1 MKKIV
6 IRKKSILILGILLL
20 VGMVATGCGTKKT
33 VETVEDKTTASGTDS
48 TGNTVSVT
56 NEDTSSNT
64 DTSNNAD
71 TASGEVRKV
80 IIGTGTSFKPY
91 CYLDENGKLAGYEY
105 EVLSAVDELLPQYEF
120 EFQTFEF
127 ANILVGIDAKKIDVG
142 AHQFEL
148 NEERQEKYLF
158 TNESYTTFILRIT
171 VDKNR
176 NDIKSLDDLQGKNVQ
191 TGTGSNAS
199 YILEQYNKDHADNP
213 INLIYS
219 SETSE
224 QQVNNIA
231 NGTYDAIISITR
243 VVDNL
248 NKEFGDHLKT
258 VGESIANSNTYFVF
272 NKDDVQL
279 RDDIDGALKT
289 LKESGK
295 LAEISIK
302 IIGGD
307 YTTND

>member
-6 IRKKSILILGILLL
+6 RIKKSILALGILLL
-20 VGMVATGCGTKKT
+20 IGMVATGCGTKKT
-33 VETVEDKTTASGTDS
+33 VETVEDKTPANSADISGDTTTTGDTAAT
-48 TGNTVSVT
+48 
-56 NEDTSSNT
+56 
-64 DTSNNAD
+64 AD
-71 TASGEVRKV
+71 ENTASGEVRKV
-80 IIGTGTSFKPY
+80 IIGTGTAFKPY

-148 NEERQEKYLF
+148 NEERQAKYLF
-158 TNESYTTFILRIT
+158 SNESYTTFILRIT
-171 VDKNR
+171 VDKSR
-176 NDIKSLDDLQGKNVQ
+176 DDIKSLEDLQGKKVQ

-199 YILEQYNKDHADNP
+199 YILEQYNKEHANSP

-243 VVDNL
+243 VVENL

-258 VGESIANSNTYFVF
+258 VGEPIANSNTYFVL

-289 LKESGK
+289 LKENGK
-295 LAEISIK
+295 LAELSIK
-302 IIGGD
+302 IIGAD

>member
-1 MKKIV
+1 MKKV
-6 IRKKSILILGILLL
+6 INRKRSILVLAVLLL

-33 VETVEDKTTASGTDS
+33 VETVEDKTSANSGDISGDKTTTGDTAS
-48 TGNTVSVT
+48 TG
-56 NEDTSSNT
+56 DTT
-64 DTSNNAD
+64 ATAD
-71 TASGEVRKV
+71 EKTASGEVRKV

-105 EVLSAVDELLPQYEF
+105 EVLQAVDELLPQYEF
-120 EFQTFEF
+120 DFQTFEF

-158 TNESYTTFILRIT
+158 SDESYTTFILRIT

-176 NDIKSLDDLQGKNVQ
+176 NDIKSLEDLQGKKVQ
-191 TGTGSNAS
+191 TGNGSNAS
-199 YILEQYNKDHADNP
+199 YVLEQYNKEHADTP

-243 VVDNL
+243 VVENL
-248 NKEFGDHLKT
+248 NKEFGDHIKT
-258 VGESIANSNTYFVF
+258 VGEPIANSNTYFVL
-272 NKDDVQL
+272 NKEDIQL
-279 RDDIDGALKT
+279 KDDIDGALKT
-289 LKESGK
+289 LKENGK
-295 LAEISIK
+295 LAELSVK
-302 IIGGD
+302 IIGAD